1 MERANLAVKVGGK
14 SHVDPM
20 IYSWYNA
27 ITGAEG
33 YNHHHGWAIERETM
47 PLLPGMGRVGLAREE
62 VKFCCDV

>member
-33 YNHHHGWAIERETM
+33 YNHHHG
-47 PLLPGMGRVGLAREE
+47 
-62 VKFCCDV
+62 